1 MEEKKNILL
10 QLSSV
15 TKRFGSFTAVDHVSF
30 TIEPGTVVGLLGPN
44 GAGKTT
50 LLSMLVGLLP
60 PSEGT
65 ITIDGIQL
73 TTISAEVKD
82 AFGFVPDSQE
92 VLGQLT
98 GWEYL
103 EFVRRIYYLSDQQWQ
118 AAKEY
123 LALFQMTQ
131 KAHHLLE
138 TYSHGQR
145 KKIQFI
151 AALLHQPLLLLLD
164 EPFSGLDPEMIALA
178 KRLVRKL
185 CERGVGILL
194 STHDLLM
201 AEDLC
206 DTVFF
211 MNQGKIIM
219 TGSPTELLST
229 YAATTLEHAFLK
241 ALGLDLYEKELDHVL
256 AYF

>member
-1 MEEKKNILL
+1 
-10 QLSSV
+10 
-15 TKRFGSFTAVDHVSF
+15 
-30 TIEPGTVVGLLGPN
+30 
-44 GAGKTT
+44 
-50 LLSMLVGLLP
+50 MLVGLLP

-65 ITIDGIQL
+65 ITIDNMQL
-73 TTISAEVKD
+73 KTISADVKEV
-82 AFGFVPDSQE
+82 FGFVPDSQE

-103 EFVRRIYYLSDQQWQ
+103 EFVRRVYHLSDQQWQ
-118 AAKEY
+118 VVDEY
-123 LALFQMTQ
+123 LTLFHMTQ

-178 KRLVRKL
+178 KRLVCKLRK
-185 CERGVGILL
+185 RGVGILL

-201 AEDLC
+201 AEDIC
-206 DTVFF
+206 DTVLF
-211 MNQGKIIM
+211 MNQGKIVE
-219 TGSPTELLST
+219 TGSPAYLLST
-229 YAATTLEHAFLK
+229 YSATSLEEAFLK